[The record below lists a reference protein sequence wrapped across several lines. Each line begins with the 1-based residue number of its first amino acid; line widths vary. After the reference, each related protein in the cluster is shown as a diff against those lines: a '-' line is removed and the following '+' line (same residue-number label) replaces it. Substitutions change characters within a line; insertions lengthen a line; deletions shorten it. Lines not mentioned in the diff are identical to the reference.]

1 MGVSSRS
8 SVRVLFRGTAPESA
22 APTVIR
28 IAVAMGTSRPP
39 RAGPRAKEPT
49 INVNIGDVPDELRR
63 HNQLYLVK
71 TLNAVQRC
79 CPHERNRQSHPC
91 SENPVPTLP
100 WVPPTPGASR
110 GDRSGPF
117 PRVGNVRATGQK
129 ALLEGLQPLGQRG
142 ASAFSPRPP
151 GSVLRRVRGP
161 G

>member
-1 MGVSSRS
+1 
-8 SVRVLFRGTAPESA
+8 GTAPESA
-22 APTVIR
+22 EPTVIR
-28 IAVAMGTSRPP
+28 IAVAMGTSRPLG
-39 RAGPRAKEPT
+39 AGPRAKEPT

-117 PRVGNVRATGQK
+117 PRLGNVC
-129 ALLEGLQPLGQRG
+129 PLGTKTLQQGLHVVGGIG
-142 ASAFSPRPP
+142 ASSSAS
-151 GSVLRRVRGP
+151 RRAEFAIRRRR
-161 G
+161 

>member
-39 RAGPRAKEPT
+39 RAGQRAKEPT

-63 HNQLYLVK
+63 HDQLYLVK

-79 CPHERNRQSHPC
+79 CPHERNCQSHLC
-91 SENPVPTLP
+91 SEKPVPALP
-100 WVPPTPGASR
+100 WVPAAPGASR

-117 PRVGNVRATGQK
+117 PRMGHVRAVGRKT
-129 ALLEGLQPLGQRG
+129 LLEGLQAVGGIG
-142 ASAFSPRPP
+142 AS
-151 GSVLRRVRGP
+151 
-161 G
+161 